1 MSPPEV
7 GLSAIG
13 VLLILLVL
21 RCPVALAMIVT
32 GLGGFALL
40 ASPEAALAILGN
52 GPWDVATNYAFTLVP
67 LFLLMGNLAAQAG
80 LSRDLFAAAR
90 RLLAGW
96 RGGLPL
102 AAVLASGGFSAVSGS
117 SLATAATMARVA
129 LPEMRAQGTAPRLA
143 AGALAAGGTLGI
155 MIPPSIALLLYA
167 LITQQSVEALF
178 LAGFLPGLLAILLYG
193 LTIAILVRLRP
204 ELGGRALET
213 AQIPLVR
220 ALKPALPV
228 LALFLLVMGG
238 LYGGLFTPTE
248 AAGAGAFLTLLVAL
262 ARGVRWPGLRQAL
275 IDTLRTTAAIFLIII
290 GAEIFGYLLSV
301 SQIPAE
307 TVALIRDLGLAP
319 WMVLA
324 AILVFFVLLGCVMDS
339 LAMILLTVPVFYP
352 LILEAGYDPIWFGIL
367 AVVAVE
373 LGLITPPVGM
383 NLFVISSVA
392 PEVKSE
398 DVMFGALPFVVADLL
413 RLGILA
419 AFPIIALALPGWFGL
434 L

>member
-1 MSPPEV
+1 MSPPEI
-7 GLSAIG
+7 GLAAIAA
-13 VLLILLVL
+13 LLLLLVL
-21 RCPVALAMIVT
+21 RCPVALAMILT

-40 ASPEAALAILGN
+40 ASPEAALAILAN

-143 AGALAAGGTLGI
+143 AGSLAAGGTLGI

-167 LITQQSVEALF
+167 LITQQSVEVLF
-178 LAGFLPGLLAILLYG
+178 LAGVLPGLLAILLYG
-193 LTIAILVRLRP
+193 ATIAVLLRLRP
-204 ELGGRALET
+204 ELGGRATDPERE
-213 AQIPLVR
+213 PLGR

-248 AAGAGAFLTLLVAL
+248 AAGAGAFLTLLIAL
-262 ARGVRWPGLRQAL
+262 ARGVRWPGLRRAL
-275 IDTLRTTAAIFLIII
+275 ADTLGTTAAIFLIII

-307 TVALIRDLGLAP
+307 TVTLIRDLGLAP

-324 AILVFFVLLGCVMDS
+324 AVLVFFILLGCVMDS

-352 LILEAGYDPIWFGIL
+352 LIVEAGYDPIWFGIL

-398 DVMFGALPFVVADLL
+398 EVMIGALPFVVADLL
-413 RLGILA
+413 RLAILA

>member
-1 MSPPEV
+1 M
-7 GLSAIG
+7 
-13 VLLILLVL
+13 
-21 RCPVALAMIVT
+21 
-32 GLGGFALL
+32 
-40 ASPEAALAILGN
+40 
-52 GPWDVATNYAFTLVP
+52 
-67 LFLLMGNLAAQAG
+67 
-80 LSRDLFAAAR
+80 
-90 RLLAGW
+90 
-96 RGGLPL
+96 
-102 AAVLASGGFSAVSGS
+102 SGS
-117 SLATAATMARVA
+117 SLATAATIARVA

-143 AGALAAGGTLGI
+143 AGSLAAGGTLGI

-167 LITQQSVEALF
+167 LITQQSVEVLF
-178 LAGFLPGLLAILLYG
+178 LAGVLPGLLAILLYG
-193 LTIAILVRLRP
+193 ATIAVLLRLRP
-204 ELGGRALET
+204 ELGGRATDPERE
-213 AQIPLVR
+213 PLGR

-262 ARGVRWPGLRQAL
+262 ARGVRWPGLRRAL
-275 IDTLRTTAAIFLIII
+275 ADTLGTTAAIFLIII

-324 AILVFFVLLGCVMDS
+324 AVLVFFILLGCVMDS

-352 LILEAGYDPIWFGIL
+352 LIVEAGYDPIWFGIL

-398 DVMFGALPFVVADLL
+398 EVMIGALPFVVADLL
-413 RLGILA
+413 RLAILA

>member
-1 MSPPEV
+1 MSPPEI
-7 GLSAIG
+7 GLAAIAA
-13 VLLILLVL
+13 LLLLLVL
-21 RCPVALAMIVT
+21 RCPVALAMILT

-40 ASPEAALAILGN
+40 ASPEAALAILAN

-80 LSRDLFAAAR
+80 LSRDLFTAAR

-143 AGALAAGGTLGI
+143 AGSLAAGGTLGI

-167 LITQQSVEALF
+167 LITQQSVEVLF
-178 LAGFLPGLLAILLYG
+178 LAGVLPGLLAILLYG
-193 LTIAILVRLRP
+193 ATIAVLLRLRP
-204 ELGGRALET
+204 ELGGRATDPERE
-213 AQIPLVR
+213 PLGR

-262 ARGVRWPGLRQAL
+262 ARGVRWPGLRRAL
-275 IDTLRTTAAIFLIII
+275 ADTLGTTAAIFLIII

-307 TVALIRDLGLAP
+307 TVGLIRDLGLAP

-324 AILVFFVLLGCVMDS
+324 AVLVFFILLGCVMDS

-352 LILEAGYDPIWFGIL
+352 LIVEAGYDPIWFGIL

-398 DVMFGALPFVVADLL
+398 EVMIGALPFVVADLL
-413 RLGILA
+413 RLAILA